1 MNEKERLEKKKKVL
15 ELKIANYKR
24 LYNHQIPECY
34 ENSDVSDMRTV
45 TREKRIPYMFCWLLL
60 F

>member
-15 ELKIANYKR
+15 ELKTDNYKR
-24 LYNHQIPECY
+24 LYNHQIAGCY
-34 ENSDVSDMRTV
+34 ENGDASAMKTV